1 MARQTM
7 SGTRTQTVATPR
19 VNLLP
24 PEIAERSR
32 LRKAQLAMAG
42 TGLAAVAVV
51 GVMYMQQSAKV
62 ADAQEAKAAAEADHV
77 RLQSDVRALQ
87 NVADTYAQ
95 VDTAK
100 QTLDQAMHFEVL
112 WSGYLHDLTLT
123 IPETVW
129 LREMTVKMDLEKA
142 QGVQPAVFD
151 PGLGT
156 VQFQGT
162 ALEHVDVA
170 SWLERLAGEK
180 GYSNPYF
187 TKSEDVF
194 AGDQTTVLIH
204 FDSTVNLTE
213 KALSGRYMKGKVL
226 DR

>member
-1 MARQTM
+1 MARQSMT
-7 SGTRTQTVATPR
+7 GTRTQTVTSPR

-51 GVMYMQQSAKV
+51 GLLYTQQTAKV
-62 ADAQEAKAAAEADHV
+62 ASAEEAKAAATARHAK
-77 RLQSDVRALQ
+77 LQSDLKDLQ

-142 QGVQPAVFD
+142 QSGQATVFD
-151 PGLGT
+151 QGLGT
-156 VQFQGT
+156 VEFHGS

-170 SWLERLAGEK
+170 SWLESIAGEK
-180 GYSNPYF
+180 GYSNAYF

-194 AGDQTTVLIH
+194 AGDQATVIVH

>member
-1 MARQTM
+1 MTAGT
-7 SGTRTQTVATPR
+7 GTRTATWPR

-32 LRKAQLAMAG
+32 LRKAQLAMVG

-51 GVMYMQQSAKV
+51 GVMYTHQTARVASAR
-62 ADAQEAKAAAEADHV
+62 DAKAVAVAKQTD
-77 RLQSDVRALQ
+77 LQSELRDLQ

-123 IPETVW
+123 IPEGVW
-129 LREMTVKMDLEKA
+129 LEKMSVKLDLENVSTA
-142 QGVQPAVFD
+142 APTVLD

-156 VQFQGT
+156 ISFNGR
-162 ALEHVDVA
+162 AMEHVDVA
-170 SWLERLAGEK
+170 SWLESLVGEK

-187 TKSEDVF
+187 TKSAQKAPAVP
-194 AGDQTTVLIH
+194 GGPITIT
-204 FDSTVNLTE
+204 FDSTVNVTQ
-213 KALSGRYMKGKVL
+213 KALSGRFTKGKVL